1 MEPPRYLVDVRS
13 ILEDLGAVVSLDGT
27 VDPPA
32 LEIGTERYA
41 PLEPAA
47 LDVTITNTGGGIVAG
62 GTVTVTVQA
71 TCSRCLKEFPLT
83 LRADVEGFFIP
94 HGSEREMPE
103 EQEFGFVEDGSVDL
117 MDALLSALALEV
129 PLAPVHA
136 EDCAGICPT
145 CGADLSEGPCEC
157 APTDSESPFA
167 VLKDLL
173 PGDGG
178 E

>member
-1 MEPPRYLVDVRS
+1 MESPRYLVDVRS
-13 ILEDLGAVVSLDGT
+13 ILEDLGAVVSVDGT
-27 VDPPA
+27 LDLPA

-41 PLEPAA
+41 PLGPAR
-47 LDVTITNTGGGIVAG
+47 LDVTITNTGSGIVAG

-83 LRADVEGFFIP
+83 LSAEVEGYFIP
-94 HGSEREMPE
+94 HGSEHEMPE
-103 EQEFGFVEDGSVDL
+103 EQDFGFVEDGSVDL

-129 PLAPVHA
+129 PLAPLHA

-145 CGADLSEGPCEC
+145 CGVDLSEGPCDC
-157 APTDSESPFA
+157 APGDSKSPFA

-173 PGDGG
+173 PKDGDG
-178 E
+178 